1 MSFTAL
7 KVAELKNVAD
17 EFGVDINGI
26 ANKSAIINELEEN
39 GVTYELY
46 NNIKSLEDNK
56 ATSDDVRSV
65 HGATLSSKRV
75 FNEKRRPIDSDTMLI
90 KMERSNLVYELF
102 GVRFTKDH
110 PYALVDMDTAQ
121 QIFEVV
127 EGFRPATPK
136 ELQDYYG

>member
-7 KVAELKNVAD
+7 KVAELKNIAD
-17 EFGVDINGI
+17 EFGVEIDGVTT
-26 ANKSAIINELEEN
+26 KTAIINELQDN
-39 GVTYELY
+39 GVTFELY
-46 NNIKSLEDNK
+46 NKTQSLVENT
-56 ATSDDVRSV
+56 ASAEEVFSV
-65 HGATLSSKRV
+65 HGARTDNAKKPERS
-75 FNEKRRPIDSDTMLI
+75 EDMLLV
-90 KMERSNLVYELF
+90 KMERSNLVYELY

-121 QIFEVV
+121 QIFEVG

>member
-7 KVAELKNVAD
+7 KVAELKNIAD
-17 EFGVDINGI
+17 EFGVEIDGVTT
-26 ANKSAIINELEEN
+26 KTAIINELQDN
-39 GVTYELY
+39 GVTFELY
-46 NNIKSLEDNK
+46 NKTQSLVENT
-56 ATSDDVRSV
+56 ASVEEVFSV
-65 HGATLSSKRV
+65 HGARTDNAKKPERSEDTLLV
-75 FNEKRRPIDSDTMLI
+75 
-90 KMERSNLVYELF
+90 KMERSNLVYELY

-121 QIFEVV
+121 QIFEVG